1 MIKQC
6 YLTENPCYQTGRK
19 INVQGL
25 MLHSV
30 GCSQPNASVFV
41 RNWNKDVGACVHA
54 FIDGLTGD
62 VYQCLPWNHRGWHCG
77 GQANNTH
84 IGVEMCEPDC
94 ITYNYGA
101 NFTCSDLVRAKH
113 IVKTA
118 YDSAVELFAGLC
130 VLYALNPL
138 SDIISHN
145 EGYRLGVASGH
156 ADPEHLWQGLGLEY
170 TMDGFR
176 KAVDARIKAG
186 YVIILDSEKNPSESK
201 FEPYR
206 VVITCNALNVRSGA
220 GMNYPVVTQ
229 VHKNEVYTIVN
240 ACDGWGKLKSG
251 AGWIYLVGY
260 TQKI

>member
-1 MIKQC
+1 
-6 YLTENPCYQTGRK
+6 
-19 INVQGL
+19 

-30 GCSQPNASVFV
+30 GCPQPNASVFV
-41 RNWNKDVGACVHA
+41 RNWNKDMGACVHA
-54 FIDGLTGD
+54 FVDGLTGD
-62 VYQCLPWNHRGWHCG
+62 VYQTLPWNHRGWHAG

-94 ITYNYGA
+94 IKYNYGA
-101 NFTCSDLVRAKH
+101 NFTCSDLVRAKR
-113 IVKTA
+113 IVKTT

-130 VLYALNPL
+130 VKYGLNPL

-176 KAVDARIKAG
+176 IAVDARIKAG
-186 YVIILDSEKNPSESK
+186 NIILPNDEKNASESK
-201 FEPYR
+201 FAPYR

-220 GMNYPVVTQ
+220 GMNYGIVTQ
-229 VHKNEVYTIVN
+229 VHKNEVYTIVST
-240 ACDGWGKLKSG
+240 CDGWGKLKSG